1 MQDKSP
7 IDIAGSTA
15 QARAKK
21 PWNAP
26 RIQDAPVASTTMGK
40 MGLAYEGYFAKNGS

>member
-1 MQDKSP
+1 MPDKNP

-21 PWNAP
+21 PWSAP

-40 MGLAYEGYFAKNGS
+40 AAMAYEAYFSKNGS